1 MCGRYA
7 ITLPPDAMRDLFGY
21 PEQPNFPPRYNVAPT
36 QPVPIIRK
44 EQDGQQ
50 HFQLVR
56 WGLVP
61 DWAKE
66 VGTKPLFNARGE
78 TVAEKPA
85 FRSAFRRRR
94 CLIPADGFY
103 EWKTSPP
110 YARQPYLIRRNDHAP
125 LAFAGIWE
133 HWQSPDGSELESCS
147 IITTEANATLAPIHH
162 RMPVI
167 LEEGAWE
174 TWLDTT
180 ETLTREAQALIAPS
194 PDDMLEAVPVS
205 RRVNAVANDDEALMA
220 EVAPAEEPKREK
232 KTPPKSSGPKS
243 KDKDDGQMSLL

>member
-44 EQDGQQ
+44 EQDGQR

-66 VGTKPLFNARGE
+66 VGTRPLFNARGE

-94 CLIPADGFY
+94 CLIPHQQILVSS
-103 EWKTSPP
+103 SPSSP
-110 YARQPYLIRRNDHAP
+110 APRSSINRYYRQSYCRFRD
-125 LAFAGIWE
+125 
-133 HWQSPDGSELESCS
+133 
-147 IITTEANATLAPIHH
+147 
-162 RMPVI
+162 V
-167 LEEGAWE
+167 
-174 TWLDTT
+174 
-180 ETLTREAQALIAPS
+180 
-194 PDDMLEAVPVS
+194 
-205 RRVNAVANDDEALMA
+205 
-220 EVAPAEEPKREK
+220 
-232 KTPPKSSGPKS
+232 
-243 KDKDDGQMSLL
+243 